1 MKPNAVQ
8 CVLAWTEDSAEFTG
22 APYRQDLGERP
33 EMRPTVVAKAAMWEN
48 VATPASVDRVTE
60 GNATA
65 RPWFG
70 SYPSKAAAFR
80 AAKEALA
87 GCRRGEGRV
96 EVYDVN
102 PREVDADPI
111 KTFRA

>member
-1 MKPNAVQ
+1 MTTRATITASDVQ
-8 CVLAWTEDSAEFTG
+8 
-22 APYRQDLGERP
+22 
-33 EMRPTVVAKAAMWEN
+33 PTDRRGI
-48 VATPASVDRVTE
+48 PHHIRVTE

-70 SYPSKAAAFR
+70 SYPSKAAALR

-87 GCRRGEGRV
+87 GCRKGEGRV

-102 PREVDADPI
+102 PREVDADPV

>member
-1 MKPNAVQ
+1 MTTRATITAST
-8 CVLAWTEDSAEFTG
+8 L
-22 APYRQDLGERP
+22 
-33 EMRPTVVAKAAMWEN
+33 RPTDRRGI
-48 VATPASVDRVTE
+48 PHHIRVTE
-60 GNATA
+60 GNSTG

-80 AAKEALA
+80 AAKEALG
-87 GCRRGEGRV
+87 GCRKGEGRV